1 MPANELQEC
10 KLASEKRWSEFKLEL
25 QQLRDD
31 LKATK
36 DELNRQ
42 GKVLSDIQQLSTSVS
57 ILANN
62 MKSMLDEITKQG
74 KRIEKLEQKPA
85 KRWEGAVGK
94 VIDMLIG
101 AAVTYFLIKA
111 GLQ

>member
-1 MPANELQEC
+1 MPTTELQEC

-25 QQLRDD
+25 QQLKDD
-31 LKATK
+31 LKSTK

-42 GKVLSDIQQLSTSVS
+42 GNVIADIQQLSTSVS

-85 KRWEGAVGK
+85 KRWEGAVSK
-94 VIDMLIG
+94 IIDMLIG
-101 AAVTYFLIKA
+101 AVITYFLVKV
-111 GLQ
+111 GLA